1 MKEKIELIY
10 LEDLKKSEETNL
22 HKDDKY
28 EKEIDMYIEMSERSS
43 YEIVNKRHE
52 EDSKDEIWD
61 YDDTDYDDGL
71 QGREI

>member
-10 LEDLKKSEETNL
+10 LEDLKNSEETNL

-28 EKEIDMYIEMSERSS
+28 EKEIDTYIEMSERSS

-52 EDSKDEIWD
+52 EDSKDEILD

>member
-10 LEDLKKSEETNL
+10 LEDLKNSEETNL

-28 EKEIDMYIEMSERSS
+28 EKEIDTYIEMSERSS

-52 EDSKDEIWD
+52 GDSKDEIWD
-61 YDDTDYDDGL
+61 YDDRDYDDGL

>member
-10 LEDLKKSEETNL
+10 LEDLKKSEEIKLN
-22 HKDDKY
+22 KDDKY
-28 EKEIDMYIEMSERSS
+28 ERKINTYMEMSEKSS
-43 YEIVNKRHE
+43 YEIVNRRHE
-52 EDSKDEIWD
+52 GDSKDEIWD

>member
-10 LEDLKKSEETNL
+10 LEDLKKSEEIKLN
-22 HKDDKY
+22 KDDKY
-28 EKEIDMYIEMSERSS
+28 EREIDTYMEMSEKSS
-43 YEIVNKRHE
+43 YEIVNRRHE
-52 EDSKDEIWD
+52 GDSKDEIWD